1 MSYLIIGNIVALI
14 GSILM
19 VWSGYLKEKRK
30 ILYIQT
36 VQIGMFVISNI
47 ILGGISGAII
57 NFISFIRN
65 ILSYKDKLDMK
76 WKILITILSIGL
88 TLYFNNKGLIGY
100 LPLISMII
108 YVWYMNV
115 KDVVKFKYL
124 LIFTMLMWLVYDFY
138 VMSYTSSCFDIVC
151 IILNIVSIVEI
162 KKNS

>member
-115 KDVVKFKYL
+115 KDVVNFKYL